1 MKFECK
7 ICLNKWELTT
17 FSQCDEIQ
25 KVQCPS
31 GHPHQCHV
39 LRAVIE

>member
-7 ICLNKWELTT
+7 ICRQTWILTT

-25 KVQCPS
+25 KVQCSS
-31 GHPHQCHV
+31 GHPFQCHV
-39 LRAVIE
+39 LRAIV